1 MKNHTTRLLAVA
13 LSFTFAVPAG
23 GQDIGETLKSLLE
36 DNARGYM
43 GPIAT
48 AFGTAVNSGTYH
60 RAKPHKILGFD
71 LTINFAV
78 ATVPDAGQFYD
89 FVLPDKITLQIDDSV
104 IPELGT
110 QVIIVEFIGAD
121 LYAGNDLRSATFFG
135 PDSIFDI
142 VLNNSYAISQVK
154 SAMAGQVP
162 QEVIDNATSEIQNA
176 INQIP
181 AISTPP
187 GFDFPALLMPIPQ
200 VSVGLPFSTEVTLGG
215 FSLTAGESDISFTRF
230 GAKIGLNQFIPTV
243 PLIFPAISLGF
254 YTTNL
259 DLGGI
264 VTANNSI
271 ITLQVSKSVPLLT
284 VYGGFGI
291 ESSSIDVDYIFDD
304 DELGEIP
311 IAFSLDGDN
320 SFRTTI
326 GFRLKLLL
334 LSLHGDYSVGEYAAT
349 TIGVGLTL
357 R

>member
-1 MKNHTTRLLAVA
+1 MKNHTTRLIAVA

-36 DNARGYM
+36 DNARGYV
-43 GPIAT
+43 GPIST

-71 LTINFAV
+71 LTLNFAV

-89 FVLPDKITLQIDDSV
+89 FVLPDKITLPIDNTV

-187 GFDFPALLMPIPQ
+187 GIDFPALPMLIPQ

-215 FSLTAGESDISFTRF
+215 FSIKAGDSDISFSRF

-243 PLIFPAISLGF
+243 PLLFPAVSLGF
-254 YTTNL
+254 YVTNL
-259 DLGGI
+259 DLGD
-264 VTANNSI
+264 VVKAKNSI
-271 ITLQVSKSVPLLT
+271 LTLQVSKSVPFLT
-284 VYGGFGI
+284 IYGGFGF
-291 ESSSIDVDYIFDD
+291 ENSSIEVDYTFVDQD
-304 DELGEIP
+304 LGEVP

-320 SFRTTI
+320 GFRTTI

-334 LSLHGDYSVGEYAAT
+334 LSLHADYSVGEYSAIT
-349 TIGVGLTL
+349 LGMGLTL